1 LNDLTNQLKKES
13 DHALHHLKQ
22 ASIAELDVLQSRLR
36 GEAAADHA
44 AKVNRLQISN
54 ASQRSRKENEFKQMY
69 HKEYVDKSRAMD
81 LNLNQ
86 DISEALD
93 SNELLFSQKLKLDL
107 DKKRKIGEQKQA
119 ALLVQME
126 RNFAME
132 LVEME
137 KMMST
142 FFNAN
147 RGGGGGSGG
156 SSSEHMPTTK
166 RAIQQRLAN
175 MTEQFETYKSKYKR
189 AANDLG
195 TLQNEIIDLR
205 QKLRTTMRALDNSEQ
220 RNKMLKG
227 TKEQQQHGGGGSGV
241 VRGKGGALDQS
252 VHDLYSANQ
261 RLIDRV
267 TRSSTPNR

>member
-107 DKKRKIGEQKQA
+107 DKKRKIGEQKHA

-195 TLQNEIIDLR
+195 KLQNEIIDLR

-220 RNKMLKG
+220 RNKML
-227 TKEQQQHGGGGSGV
+227 
-241 VRGKGGALDQS
+241 
-252 VHDLYSANQ
+252 
-261 RLIDRV
+261 
-267 TRSSTPNR
+267 